1 MKVRYLNMNEKEILA
16 ILQETQDFDY
26 ENLVKNME

>member
-1 MKVRYLNMNEKEILA
+1 MSEKEILK

-26 ENLVKNME
+26 ENLVKVCKNQAFN